1 MSARREA
8 VAEHHSVLHHLVV
21 HELPYP
27 PLAPLAVWVLP
38 RVADIV
44 LRDRLELAVRA
55 EDRSE
60 RRELKP
66 AETSACVRGAGDRGC
81 ESDVYQRR

>member
-1 MSARREA
+1 MKADRAVSARGEA
-8 VAEHHSVLHHLVV
+8 VAEHHCVLHHLVV

-27 PLAPLAVWVLP
+27 PLAPLAVRVLP
-38 RVADIV
+38 RIANVG

-60 RRELKP
+60 RRELQP
-66 AETSACVRGAGDRGC
+66 AEQSH
-81 ESDVYQRR
+81 SDQECRRPRL